1 MDGDIIII
9 DVSLL
14 SPSSSR
20 HTDIIFH
27 VYEYKEGVKPGLDWS
42 GHHYV
47 EQQGA
52 EEEENVRR
60 VVKIITCF
68 QSLLHILPKRELH
81 VIYCDNGP
89 KDFKVGLL
97 MDSLIDLGI
106 FQVIQSIPFNYFHCI
121 LIY

>member
-1 MDGDIIII
+1 MYGAPKDGDIIII

-27 VYEYKEGVKPGLDWS
+27 VYEHKEGENPSLQWS

-47 EQQGA
+47 EQQGGDG
-52 EEEENVRR
+52 EETAKR
-60 VVKIITCF
+60 VVKIVTCF
-68 QSLLHILPKRELH
+68 KALLVKLPKRELH

-97 MDSLIDLGI
+97 MDSLIELGI
-106 FQVIQSIPFNYFHCI
+106 LLSQSFLYLF
-121 LIY
+121 